1 LIRELQHR
9 TKNLLAVI
17 QSIVANT
24 LEHTTGTERAREAI
38 IGRLHALAR
47 AQEFV
52 ATGASGGGPLRERVD
67 AELSAFTTQVSS
79 EGIPVVLGGAFAQQ
93 FALVLHELATNAAKY
108 GSLSVPNG
116 RLVLRW
122 RIRQSEEP
130 EDPLL
135 AFSWQ
140 ERDGP
145 RVEPPREVGF
155 GSRLIGSAL
164 HHEPK
169 I

>member
-1 LIRELQHR
+1 
-9 TKNLLAVI
+9 
-17 QSIVANT
+17 
-24 LEHTTGTERAREAI
+24 
-38 IGRLHALAR
+38 
-47 AQEFV
+47 
-52 ATGASGGGPLRERVD
+52 
-67 AELSAFTTQVSS
+67 
-79 EGIPVVLGGAFAQQ
+79 
-93 FALVLHELATNAAKY
+93 VLHELATNAAKY

-135 AFSWQ
+135 VFSWQ

-169 I
+169 IAFDPRGFEFSIEVPLSQVMQPTKSH